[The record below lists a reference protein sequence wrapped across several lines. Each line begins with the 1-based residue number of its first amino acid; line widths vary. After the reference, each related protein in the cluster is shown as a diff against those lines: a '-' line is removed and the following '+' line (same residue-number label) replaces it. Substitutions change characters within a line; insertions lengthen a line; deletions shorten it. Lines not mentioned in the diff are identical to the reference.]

1 MLEPILTS
9 ILVVAVLIRSIR
21 LVAWVQQKEYRLDRI
36 LLFLHTKEGLQEL
49 VRFFPSFS
57 EVITSRFKRPQKTVR
72 ALGTIA
78 ALLGSAGALT
88 VLFTTFL
95 NIHMSL
101 VLVLILLPLLAAGV
115 GIVPSLLREL
125 YTDFLLR
132 RVAQMIGSVHP
143 FIVGITG
150 SFGKTSTKLLLAEV
164 LSQHDAVFY
173 TPASF
178 NTPLSVARTVLQH
191 YASQTLVILEY
202 AAYRTG
208 EIARLAKYLPPHLV
222 VLTGVTE
229 QHLGLFGS
237 VAAIC
242 TAKAELLSQLPAQ
255 SVVIL
260 ANKSAAQIL
269 EASRRTDLRVQKAA
283 DSSVSGSLTT
293 EGYLQIQHKN
303 QKWQTQLVGMHSLEL
318 VQTVCLAAE
327 SCGLPTAECCARIA
341 LFTPPRE
348 FMRIRTTQG
357 GALCIDDSRTSNN
370 QGFEAAIALLN
381 HLSAQKKIV
390 LTSGIVDAGSHARE
404 IHLDLAKKIKNSDA
418 ECWHVGKTGR
428 AEFVE
433 IFGKRCSTDEKMLR
447 RRMSELNNTTALLIE
462 GRMPSWVTL

>member
-1 MLEPILTS
+1 MFEQISVYLLATA
-9 ILVVAVLIRSIR
+9 VVIRSIR

-36 LLFLHTKEGLQEL
+36 WLFLHTKEGLLEL
-49 VRFFPSFS
+49 VRLLPSFS
-57 EVITSRFKRPQKTVR
+57 EVTTGRFKRPKRTVR
-72 ALGTIA
+72 SLGTIA
-78 ALLGSAGALT
+78 ALLGSAAVGTFLLT
-88 VLFTTFL
+88 IFL
-95 NIHMSL
+95 NIGLSL
-101 VLVLILLPLLAAGV
+101 LLVLILLPLFAAGV
-115 GIVPSLLREL
+115 GILPSLLRES
-125 YTDFLLR
+125 YTDLLLR
-132 RVAQMIGSVHP
+132 RVEQKVGSAHP

-178 NTPLSVARTVLQH
+178 NTPLSVARTVLKQ
-191 YASQTLVILEY
+191 YAHEALVILEY

-222 VLTGVTE
+222 ILTGVTE

-242 TAKAELLSQLPAQ
+242 AAKAELLSQLPAQ

-260 ANKSAAQIL
+260 ANESAAQIL
-269 EASRRTDLRVQKAA
+269 KASGRTDLRVQNAE
-283 DSSVSGSLTT
+283 DSSVSGSLTK
-293 EGYLQIQHKN
+293 EGYLQIQYKN

-318 VQTVCLAAE
+318 VRTVCLAAE

-341 LFTPPRE
+341 LFNPPRE
-348 FMRIRTTQG
+348 FMHIRQTTG

-370 QGFEAAIALLN
+370 QGFEAAVAVLR
-381 HLSAQKKIV
+381 HLSAQKKVV
-390 LTSGIVDAGSHARE
+390 LTSGIVDAGSHARAL
-404 IHLDLAKKIKNSDA
+404 HLDLAKRVKDSDA
-418 ECWHVGKTGR
+418 ECWHVGMTGK

-433 IFGKRCSTDEKMLR
+433 VLGKRCITDEKILR
-447 RRMSELNNTTALLIE
+447 RRMSELNSTTAVLIE